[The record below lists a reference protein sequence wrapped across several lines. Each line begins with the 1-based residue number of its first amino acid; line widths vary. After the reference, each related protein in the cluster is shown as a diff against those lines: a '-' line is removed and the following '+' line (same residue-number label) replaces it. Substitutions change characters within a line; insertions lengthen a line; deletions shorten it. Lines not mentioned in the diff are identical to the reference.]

1 MNAKNEEL
9 FFGDHGDE
17 ITVVTLPTADGG
29 ELDLQLIASIVID
42 DWDKEYVIAVPIVGQ
57 KPTDQLIALQYS
69 EDEQC
74 EAHFDGVEDP
84 EELRMVGEAYAGY
97 MQQNR

>member
-9 FFGDHGDE
+9 FFGDNGDE

-69 EDEQC
+69 EDEQG